1 MKLQLELGFMAY
13 SLVGLS
19 TQEAQ
24 NQYKSPRPLPSR
36 CLLRFYWIQ
45 LMILDKI
52 RSFSR
57 KLELGFCTC
66 SFYAPALMLQV
77 WNKKG
82 VMRDCYILHHQKYS
96 FWYHS
101 RYAYSLKISNFCQ
114 IFYSGLDCII
124 KHATPSAENQE
135 TLTVFFFPAWIDK
148 SQGLIQINICSAK
161 CYWAMWFPCSNL
173 KVLKYM
179 Y

>member
-24 NQYKSPRPLPSR
+24 NQYKSPRPPPSR

-66 SFYAPALMLQV
+66 SFYAPALKLQV

-101 RYAYSLKISNFCQ
+101 RYACSLKISNFCQ

-124 KHATPSAENQE
+124 KQPQVQKIKKHLQYFFSPHG
-135 TLTVFFFPAWIDK
+135 LTRVK
-148 SQGLIQINICSAK
+148 G
-161 CYWAMWFPCSNL
+161 
-173 KVLKYM
+173 
-179 Y
+179 